1 MNTFSRTAMQ
11 ALVISSVLFSAQA
24 VMAEPTGSQDGGLMQ
39 EMQTPANRV
48 SAVHNDAAQQRLNQ
62 VQIAATDEGGLAHSM
77 TAIAAP
83 AVSNYADR
91 NLSAIVLGDT
101 NHAGNN

>member
-1 MNTFSRTAMQ
+1 MNTFSRTALQ
-11 ALVISSVLFSAQA
+11 ALVITSALFSAHA

-39 EMQTPANRV
+39 QMQAPANRV
-48 SAVHNDAAQQRLNQ
+48 SAVHNEAAQHRLDQ
-62 VQIAATDEGGLAHSM
+62 VQIAATDEGGLAQSM

-83 AVSNYADR
+83 VVTTYADR
-91 NLSAIVLGDT
+91 LNTIVLGDT